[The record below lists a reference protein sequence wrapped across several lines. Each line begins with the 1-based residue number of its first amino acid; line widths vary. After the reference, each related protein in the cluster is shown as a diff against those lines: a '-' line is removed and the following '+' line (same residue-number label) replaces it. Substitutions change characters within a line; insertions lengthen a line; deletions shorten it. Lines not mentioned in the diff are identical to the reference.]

1 MTNSLQDLIDAS
13 IFISTEYQARL
24 AELIGSADYDVNFA
38 EQSLTFKAADPVS
51 FQPYLLG
58 TESENRGTWIW
69 SWQQL
74 GYFPNAVVSAALQA
88 RDAGERDSVLELST
102 DEIPLSEGL
111 ARRLT
116 LATKTVTGLYAHY
129 PLPSG
134 SVRAWSLID
143 SPELTLD
150 APTYKGVGRVIAKA
164 LQSEDIHDHPLAVNS
179 YARQRGFH
187 TAWDT
192 EATVVLTM
200 TDGALRLWFDEGR
213 ISGIERAKPEVTAQE
228 LAQLAAEAEQYRA
241 ELAAERAEVE
251 QAAAAEA
258 AEQVAL
264 REQQSAERAAAR
276 AEAEQAPAVQEPEE
290 AQTPKDAQAAKS
302 APAQENAQPEEAAP
316 AQPQAPAAAAEH
328 AVPAGASQKPVAG
341 VRTTENLY
349 PDTEAPF
356 DQDPREDSE
365 HGRVTVNTLPG
376 DVVPNAGAA
385 AAQTGTS
392 AGQAK
397 AAKPGASDASK
408 SRTSITPRTA
418 GKPGASAGQG
428 QEAPQPGA
436 QKPAAAGAQQQPQQA
451 PKPAASGTG
460 ASAPQTENT
469 PATAI
474 PVIKPAEQKADQHEE
489 QEQAQETG
497 KKKGFFSRFFGL

>member
-88 RDAGERDSVLELST
+88 RDTGERDSVLELST

-316 AQPQAPAAAAEH
+316 AQPQAPAAAADH
-328 AVPAGASQKPVAG
+328 AVPAGTAQKPVAG

-385 AAQTGTS
+385 AAQTGAP

-408 SRTSITPRTA
+408 SRTSITPRAA

-428 QEAPQPGA
+428 QAAPQPGA
-436 QKPAAAGAQQQPQQA
+436 QKPAAAGAQQQPKQA

-460 ASAPQTENT
+460 ASAPQTEST

-489 QEQAQETG
+489 QEQTQETG

>member
-164 LQSEDIHDHPLAVNS
+164 LQSEDIHDHPLAINS

-228 LAQLAAEAEQYRA
+228 LEQLASEAEQYRA

-264 REQQSAERAAAR
+264 REQQSAQRAAAR

-302 APAQENAQPEEAAP
+302 APAQENAQQEEAAP
-316 AQPQAPAAAAEH
+316 AQPQAPAAAAKRT
-328 AVPAGASQKPVAG
+328 VPAGASQKPVAG

-408 SRTSITPRTA
+408 SRTSITPRAA

-428 QEAPQPGA
+428 QEAPQSGA
-436 QKPAAAGAQQQPQQA
+436 QKPAAAGAQQQPKQA
-451 PKPAASGTG
+451 PKPAASGTD

-474 PVIKPAEQKADQHEE
+474 PVIKPAEQNADQHEE
-489 QEQAQETG
+489 QEQTQETG

>member
-74 GYFPNAVVSAALQA
+74 GYFPDSVVSAALQA
-88 RDAGERDSVLELST
+88 RDTGEHDSVLELST
-102 DEIPLSEGL
+102 DEIPLSDGL

-134 SVRAWSLID
+134 SVRAWCLID

-164 LQSEDIHDHPLAVNS
+164 LQSEDIHDHPLAINS

-241 ELAAERAEVE
+241 ELAAERADVE

-264 REQQSAERAAAR
+264 REQQSAQRAAAR

-290 AQTPKDAQAAKS
+290 AQTLKDAQAAKS
-302 APAQENAQPEEAAP
+302 APAQENAQQEEATP

-328 AVPAGASQKPVAG
+328 AVPAGTAQKPVAG

-356 DQDPREDSE
+356 DQDPREDSA

-385 AAQTGTS
+385 AAQTGAP

-408 SRTSITPRTA
+408 SRTSITPRA
-418 GKPGASAGQG
+418 ASKPGASAGQG
-428 QEAPQPGA
+428 QTTPQPGA
-436 QKPAAAGAQQQPQQA
+436 QKPAAAGAQQQPKQT

-489 QEQAQETG
+489 QEQTQETG